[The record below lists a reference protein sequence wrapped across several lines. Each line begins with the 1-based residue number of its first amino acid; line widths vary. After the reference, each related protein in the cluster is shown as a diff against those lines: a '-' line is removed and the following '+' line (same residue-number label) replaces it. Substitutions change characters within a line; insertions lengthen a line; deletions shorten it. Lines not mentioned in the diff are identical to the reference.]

1 MRREWKHV
9 TNKLTFRIHEQLVLA
24 SANLP
29 RNQKQAIRNLGS
41 TQILKTQ
48 IFVPFF
54 DDRHPFIGI
63 AFPHQRL
70 GDIGST
76 FDPFKFIPRPG
87 FSADDY
93 QKEQDHSNIE
103 YSRILAQVFEIEQQ
117 AGLVE
122 FGAGERDADLVVMA
136 VRILALALVVA
147 QVMSRGK
154 SIVNRNFEHVPLSG
168 PAQVMTGPRSI
179 AKHLLYRSPPQSR
192 LTGASPN
199 CSLPIR
205 LLSAKERLCRAATA
219 F

>member
-1 MRREWKHV
+1 MDLLWSARSVAPLSPPTHCFCFFLMIRRPPRS
-9 TNKLTFRIHEQLVLA
+9 TLFPYTTLFRSLVI
-24 SANLP
+24 
-29 RNQKQAIRNLGS
+29 KILG
-41 TQILKTQ
+41 QVLRRW
-48 IFVPFF
+48 V
-54 DDRHPFIGI
+54 DRSK
-63 AFPHQRL
+63 RL
-70 GDIGST
+70 NVV
-76 FDPFKFIPRPG
+76 
-87 FSADDY
+87 
-93 QKEQDHSNIE
+93 DHLVIE
-103 YSRILAQVFEIEQQ
+103 PIDNVLHHFAKVFEIEQETS
-117 AGLVE
+117 LVQ
-122 FGAGERDADLVVMA
+122 FSSGQRDPDLVVMA

-147 QVMSRGK
+147 QIMSRGK